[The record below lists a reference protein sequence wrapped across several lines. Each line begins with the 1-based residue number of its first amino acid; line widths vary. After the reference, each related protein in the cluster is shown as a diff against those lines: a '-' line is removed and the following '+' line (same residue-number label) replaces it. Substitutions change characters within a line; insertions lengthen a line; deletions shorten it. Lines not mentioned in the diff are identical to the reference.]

1 MAINWNLA
9 GYVSPNIEIAPDKLP
24 VEALVK
30 TSDVLQDRY
39 DKSYEN
45 YTKAQEYQRQMLSSA
60 NEADKEAAQQIFSQY
75 EQQLKDIAD
84 RGDYHNM
91 RWETLNLAQEAAN
104 NYANVAKK
112 NELIEKRKE
121 EISKSPLYF
130 KTRDRQMQYFMK
142 NLPKLGYDPE
152 KRTLTGL
159 NVPMHDASG
168 DLEGLKLAVGY
179 GSVMKPTSTKGKD
192 YDIIGLS
199 PEGKE
204 ISRGQVQN
212 VPGAI
217 FAKKSYSGGITQLTE
232 TEIEEALNPALKADA
247 TVQAYLNREVKQLYN
262 VDPDSEEGQKLKEQ
276 VYKSDVTPAILASAG
291 LLRQYQDNRG
301 SDITPYSNFGGNGYG
316 NVNPTGG
323 VYSPVD
329 ESSPAGAGTN
339 SEFPVMF
346 DAALRGDKTA
356 KIKLMS
362 TLNAMSA
369 KDPKAKEAKDL
380 TRDMFA
386 YIQKYPQYAEMLD
399 KATAGQSDWAPLS
412 LAQKMIQS
420 FSNLKMAISDAI
432 QNDPT
437 NTKANEEGRK
447 LVERYSN
454 IANSGI
460 SDSDFETKFQDF
472 TRQEQMTRQ
481 TPTFSWNVAN
491 PQAREAFKKLE
502 DDFTIDK
509 FDIIEGQWKGGDD
522 RKVHITNFTLE
533 PYGGGLGITF
543 EGQDNKGNA
552 VRMVPN
558 KQNVDGILGQL
569 DILVPQADIKNTY
582 LYKGIT
588 PITYPNIPVKIS
600 DLSDEIESP
609 EIASAV
615 KKSMGEYS
623 IMLDDNRNYILLDPK
638 GKPAA
643 KPQSSMYKLLPKFYK
658 NN

>member
-45 YTKAQEYQRQMLSSA
+45 YTKAQEYQRQMLSAA

-217 FAKKSYSGGITQLTE
+217 FAKKSYSGGITRLTE
-232 TEIEEALNPALKADA
+232 TEIEEALDPALKADA

-291 LLRQYQDNRG
+291 LLRQYQDSRTADVTPWAGFNAGSGNRKPEG
-301 SDITPYSNFGGNGYG
+301 MGVPVNTLADKYGPDNKSFRETLVNGL
-316 NVNPTGG
+316 TGEKG
-323 VYSPVD
+323 D
-329 ESSPAGAGTN
+329 LHFLSSY
-339 SEFPVMF
+339 
-346 DAALRGDKTA
+346 
-356 KIKLMS
+356 
-362 TLNAMSA
+362 LNN
-369 KDPKAKEAKDL
+369 KAKEEKDPNKKQL
-380 TRDMFA
+380 YSSYKQTIQELSKLPQTIQDEIASKFKLFSGSRLIEALDQTSNVGKNAGTYSKEAQDVITKLKEFVSNPLIPGGTDVEVGYNA
-386 YIQKYPQYAEMLD
+386 YNKNTPGFQSINLLVPHYADATTINELQTWIDNSLSTNDFWAVKGKLNPSDKYAFS
-399 KATAGQSDWAPLS
+399 KVSDRPLGNGTG
-412 LAQKMIQS
+412 IVIE
-420 FSNLKMAISDAI
+420 LK
-432 QNDPT
+432 
-437 NTKANEEGRK
+437 NEKTGETV
-447 LVERYSN
+447 LVEPKDDRMLG
-454 IANSGI
+454 ILEKTFPGI
-460 SDSDFETKFQDF
+460 SSANMYKNTSDFSLNES
-472 TRQEQMTRQ
+472 RNIGEILQE
-481 TPTFSWNVAN
+481 N
-491 PQAREAFKKLE
+491 
-502 DDFTIDK
+502 
-509 FDIIEGQWKGGDD
+509 
-522 RKVHITNFTLE
+522 
-533 PYGGGLGITF
+533 GLPV
-543 EGQDNKGNA
+543 EQ
-552 VRMVPN
+552 
-558 KQNVDGILGQL
+558 
-569 DILVPQADIKNTY
+569 VPQALLQNSIKHVATSKN
-582 LYKGIT
+582 
-588 PITYPNIPVKIS
+588 
-600 DLSDEIESP
+600 
-609 EIASAV
+609 
-615 KKSMGEYS
+615 KSVYQLIDSQGKVIKQS
-623 IMLDDNRNYILLDPK
+623 NSYID
-638 GKPAA
+638 
-643 KPQSSMYKLLPKFYK
+643 LLP
-658 NN
+658 